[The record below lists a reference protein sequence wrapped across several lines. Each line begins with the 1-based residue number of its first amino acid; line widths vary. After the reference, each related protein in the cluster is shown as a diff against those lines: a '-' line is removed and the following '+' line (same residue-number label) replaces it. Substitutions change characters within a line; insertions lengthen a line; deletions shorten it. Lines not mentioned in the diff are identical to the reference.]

1 MFGKSL
7 MYGIDVYILHPS
19 YQVKYHVVKKYDSSL
34 DKRKLP
40 NWQQN
45 INTESC
51 VTTIGQFLNLPS
63 QYIRQGEHFNPP
75 EPSFL

>member
-1 MFGKSL
+1 

-34 DKRKLP
+34 DKKETTKL
-40 NWQQN
+40 
-45 INTESC
+45 TAESC

>member
-34 DKRKLP
+34 DKKETTKLTA
-40 NWQQN
+40 
-45 INTESC
+45 I
-51 VTTIGQFLNLPS
+51 
-63 QYIRQGEHFNPP
+63 Y
-75 EPSFL
+75 